1 MTLVKYTPRTGLWRS
16 STNTFNDIDSWFSS
30 ILPGNGYEYENPRF
44 SPRYDIR
51 SYDDRY
57 ELMVELPGVSK
68 EEVEAEVTDGA
79 LTIQGERKDVNEG
92 RMYSTSAFG
101 KFSRSF
107 YIPDDAV
114 EAKLS
119 ASMNSGILTISIPRL
134 EPERPKVK
142 KIKIK

>member
-1 MTLVKYTPRTGLWRS
+1 MTLVKYTPRTGLWRP

-30 ILPGNGYEYENPRF
+30 ILSGSGYKYESPQF

-68 EEVEAEVTDGA
+68 KEVELEVSDGA
-79 LTIQGERKDVNEG
+79 LTIQGERKDIDEG
-92 RMYSTSAFG
+92 RMYSTSTYG

-107 YIPDDAV
+107 YIPDDAI
-114 EAKLS
+114 EAKLA
-119 ASMNSGILTISIPRL
+119 ASMDNGILTITIPRL

-142 KIKIK
+142 RIKIK